1 VNWLLLAAL
10 RASVVIGGLGMCW
23 GASKLGDWLL
33 YRRERPEPRAGD
45 MVRHPAVRHVMT
57 GPVPPDGEPLS
68 ADEGI
73 LLAAVLYSLRNEDA
87 PEPGYRRQR

>member
-1 VNWLLLAAL
+1 
-10 RASVVIGGLGMCW
+10 
-23 GASKLGDWLL
+23 
-33 YRRERPEPRAGD
+33 